1 MKKYIVF
8 ALICSI
14 AFAAFTGCNSKSK
27 TDNTTDEKTVK
38 TEVKGEAPKKKYI
51 KLAEKANAS
60 MPMVLPGNIRMDR
73 AEAVSA
79 TEYKYYYTFTQE
91 PTVSVDEFVRS
102 AKPAITMGMR
112 ENKGEDLDMFRK
124 DKMTVIFAYYKLD
137 GTLFAEIKVLPNEY
151 AE

>member
-73 AEAVSA
+73 AEAYAMLGLPVGASRAEVQAAYRRLIQRLHPDQGGSA
-79 TEYKYYYTFTQE
+79 YLAACLN
-91 PTVSVDEFVRS
+91 R
-102 AKPAITMGMR
+102 AR
-112 ENKGEDLDMFRK
+112 DLLRANFGQKK
-124 DKMTVIFAYYKLD
+124 DDDISD
-137 GTLFAEIKVLPNEY
+137 
-151 AE
+151 